1 MYIWIWYPSYGIGLD
16 GIEKSESPDQ
26 SGMAGLPVTI
36 HKIEAANRRILF
48 YDHRHVSDTKTNFN
62 AN

>member
-1 MYIWIWYPSYGIGLD
+1 
-16 GIEKSESPDQ
+16 IEKSESPDQ